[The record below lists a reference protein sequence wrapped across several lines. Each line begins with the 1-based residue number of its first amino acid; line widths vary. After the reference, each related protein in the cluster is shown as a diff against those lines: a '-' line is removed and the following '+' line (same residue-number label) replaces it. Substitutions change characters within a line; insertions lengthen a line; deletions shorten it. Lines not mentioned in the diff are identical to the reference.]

1 MNDETQFAASDD
13 AFDRRLKAIE
23 MPRSPEGLLERCLQ
37 TIDAAPETPVATTAA
52 TLSPRRA
59 RRWAFRAA
67 VVAAGMAIVI
77 SGVWISSGDRN
88 VLAEVYRA
96 MDQSPAYHIHWTTER
111 PGVAPGHKASNDL
124 WVVAGSGSRQESQ
137 IGGKLVSVV
146 VDNSRWRLI
155 WDVPANEVIAWPS
168 NLAQPSGGSAFQNG
182 PFGDR
187 DRLIRWAESHK
198 KSIARQQD
206 TLDGR
211 IVDKLTFDVHDNQQT
226 ETLWFDRDTRRPL
239 KYRSA
244 DAKTHATTEATIDYP
259 SAASIP
265 AERFAPT
272 IPRDARLE
280 INDPAFGRQI
290 HSTGAGGLDLRQP

>member
-1 MNDETQFAASDD
+1 MNDETPFDASDD
-13 AFDRRLKAIE
+13 AFNRRLKAIE
-23 MPRSPEGLLERCLQ
+23 APRPPEGLLARCLK
-37 TIDAAPETPVATTAA
+37 TIDAAADAPIATTAA
-52 TLSPRRA
+52 TSSPRPA

-67 VVAAGMAIVI
+67 AIVAGVVIVI
-77 SGVWISSGDRN
+77 SGFWISSGERN

-111 PGVAPGHKASNDL
+111 PGVAPGRAASNDM

-155 WDVPANEVIAWPS
+155 WDVPANEIIAWPS
-168 NLAQPSGGSAFQNG
+168 NLVPSSGGSPFQNG

-211 IVDKLTFDVHDNQQT
+211 IVDKLTFDLHDNQQT

-244 DAKTHATTEATIDYP
+244 DSKTHAATEATIDYP

-272 IPRDARLE
+272 LPRDAKLE